1 MAFWRRKPGGSKGA
15 PGRPQGHLSQD
26 DIAHLEAFASSRQ
39 GVEIYVEPATT
50 VTPTT
55 VALVARDGEW
65 TRRKVDGPQDAANLG
80 RRLGVPVYDV
90 AAVGYPDRMRQWTS
104 AKREAEKQRLR
115 GTDPTGADA
124 AGA

>member
-1 MAFWRRKPGGSKGA
+1 MAFWRRKPGGSSRG
-15 PGRPQGHLSQD
+15 PGRAQGHLSQD
-26 DIAHLEAFASSRQ
+26 DLSHLEAFAGSRQ

-65 TRRKVDGPQDAANLG
+65 TRRKVDGPSDAAALG

-90 AAVGYPDRMRQWTS
+90 AAVGYPDRMRQWTQ
-104 AKREAEKQRLR
+104 AKRAAEKQRLR
-115 GTDPTGADA
+115 GTDP

>member
-1 MAFWRRKPGGSKGA
+1 M
-15 PGRPQGHLSQD
+15 SQAD
-26 DIAHLEAFASSRQ
+26 LAHLESFASTRT

-65 TRRKVDGPQDAANLG
+65 TRRRVDGPSDAAALG

-90 AAVGYPDRMRQWTS
+90 AAVGYPDRMREWTR
-104 AKREAEKQRLR
+104 AKREAEKLRLR
-115 GTDPTGADA
+115 GTDPATG
-124 AGA
+124 